1 MRGWSKLCS
10 WGMSQDLLV
19 CLTGCRF
26 TSSKHPLPFLLDS
39 CLLKYTSNHAPPITF
54 PTTALLLVKRNW
66 NWSIF
71 NLPVQPS
78 PKSTEP
84 GGAHPHLSSRVLL
97 TDGNY
102 IFVSHQLHRN
112 SAGDREP
119 EMMPDFSLRAD
130 REFWKVTQ
138 EGEERGICEKALW
151 GWRRRSRSFSCHLQ
165 LLEFRNKL
173 GLSPW
178 HVWTPAQEHG
188 VSPWSLN
195 TAQFLLAARPLSQ
208 PVQTPAQPRKE
219 VNQRREK
226 EA

>member
-1 MRGWSKLCS
+1 M
-10 WGMSQDLLV
+10 
-19 CLTGCRF
+19 
-26 TSSKHPLPFLLDS
+26 H
-39 CLLKYTSNHAPPITF
+39 
-54 PTTALLLVKRNW
+54 LLLGCL
-66 NWSIF
+66 SLF
-71 NLPVQPS
+71 PS
-78 PKSTEP
+78 ET
-84 GGAHPHLSSRVLL
+84 RVTIDMIILVTHVL

-173 GLSPW
+173 GLSP
-178 HVWTPAQEHG
+178 
-188 VSPWSLN
+188 
-195 TAQFLLAARPLSQ
+195 
-208 PVQTPAQPRKE
+208 
-219 VNQRREK
+219 
-226 EA
+226 